1 MRRAAAVE
9 PSAPTEE
16 CSMTVTNQPADLS
29 WDPYDYGLH
38 ADSHPVWRRMREE
51 APLYRNEQYDFW
63 ALTRFED
70 VLQVLVDWRTYSSE
84 EGDILEVIRSPMND
98 FADSLINEDPPRH
111 DVHRHM
117 LSRVFTPRAVT
128 QIEDR
133 VRGYARRL
141 LDDLQGSGGFDF
153 LDDYGS
159 RIPAL
164 VIAAML
170 GTPDDDVEE
179 IRHLSDAQMDLGEGD
194 GFDRT
199 NFDEITMRIGEY
211 YMGHV
216 LARRKNPTDDIMST
230 LVTMEFT
237 DEKGE
242 TRQLSD
248 LEACQYIALLSSA
261 GNDTT
266 ARFAGWAGAT
276 LAQFPDQRAKLVERP
291 DLIPYA
297 VEEILRFEPPSMC
310 LARVVTKDVVW
321 YDHVV
326 PEGAVVVPIHAAS
339 GRDQRHF
346 ATPDPDVLD
355 VERRIDRHLSFGF
368 GVHVCLGAPL
378 ARLEG
383 RILIEEM
390 LQRFPEWDVVWDDA
404 EIVHTG
410 SALRGYSKLPIT
422 FG

>member
-1 MRRAAAVE
+1 
-9 PSAPTEE
+9 
-16 CSMTVTNQPADLS
+16 MTVTDQPADLS
-29 WDPYDYGLH
+29 WDPYDYALH

-51 APLYRNEQYDFW
+51 APIYYNEEWDFW
-63 ALTRFED
+63 AVTRFDD
-70 VLQVLVDWRTYSSE
+70 VSQVLVDWRTYSSDK
-84 EGDILEVIRSPMND
+84 GPILEVIRSPMND
-98 FADSLINEDPPRH
+98 YADGIISEDPPLH

-117 LSRVFTPRAVT
+117 LSRVFTPRAVK

-133 VRGYARRL
+133 VRSYAQRL
-141 LDDLQGSGGFDF
+141 LDDLRGSDGFDF
-153 LDDYGS
+153 LEEYGS

-170 GTPDDDVEE
+170 GTPDDDIEE
-179 IRHLSDAQMDLGEGD
+179 IRHLSAEQVEVPEGEPL
-194 GFDRT
+194 DRSH
-199 NFDEITMRIGEY
+199 FEEITNRIGEY

-216 LARRKNPTDDIMST
+216 VARRKNPTDDIMST

-242 TRQLSD
+242 TRLLTD
-248 LEACQYIALLSSA
+248 MEACQYIGLLSSA

-276 LAQFPDQRAKLVERP
+276 LAQFPDQRAKLVDRP
-291 DLIPYA
+291 ELIPNA

-310 LARVVTKDVVW
+310 LGRVVTKDVVW
-321 YDHVV
+321 YDQVV
-326 PEGAVVVPIHAAS
+326 PEGAVMVPIHAAS
-339 GRDQRHF
+339 GRDQRHY
-346 ATPDPDVLD
+346 TGTDPDVLD
-355 VERRIDRHLSFGF
+355 VERKIDKILSFGF

-378 ARLEG
+378 ARMEA
-383 RILIEEM
+383 RIMLEEM
-390 LQRFPEWDVVWDDA
+390 LERFPEWDVVWDET

-410 SALRGYSKLPIT
+410 SSLRGYSKLPIT